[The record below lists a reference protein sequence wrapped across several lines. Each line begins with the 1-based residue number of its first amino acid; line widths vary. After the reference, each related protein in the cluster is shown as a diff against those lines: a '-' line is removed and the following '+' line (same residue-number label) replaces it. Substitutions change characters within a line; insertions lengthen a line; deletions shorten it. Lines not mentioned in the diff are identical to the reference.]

1 MNDTLITYTLENG
14 LTLLIREIHTAPIVS
29 SWVWYGIGSRNEVP
43 GKTGLSHWVEHM
55 QFKGTA
61 QHSASWMDH
70 SIARLGGHWNAF
82 TSPDWTTYFETLP
95 ASALETALELEADR
109 MRGSLFEPNEV
120 ETERTVILS
129 EREGLENDPLF
140 QLNEAVQLRAF
151 REHPYRNEVIGAK
164 EDLLALTREDLY
176 GHYRNYYQPANALL
190 CLAGDID
197 PQQALAL
204 TRQYFGN
211 IESLPLEKQL
221 PAPEENPPAFEQVDL
236 HGPGDATFVEVAW
249 RAPKGNSEDF
259 FAFTILESL
268 LTGPSSLNMFGGGGI
283 SNRTSRLYLALV
295 EKELA
300 VGVNG
305 SLNASIDPGT
315 FTINLTK
322 HPARSVST
330 LLSALDNEIEKIQ
343 SKPVT
348 QAEINRA
355 VKQAKA
361 LFAYSSDNITN
372 HGFWMGYANSFADY
386 SWFTGYVERLAAVTP
401 EMVTNTARKYL
412 RPDARVIGV
421 YTPNG
426 AEAGND

>member
-190 CLAGDID
+190 CLAGDVD
-197 PQQALAL
+197 PQQALEL
-204 TRQYFGN
+204 TRRYFGN

-305 SLNASIDPGT
+305 SLNASIDPGA

-322 HPARSVST
+322 HPARSIST
-330 LLSALDNEIEKIQ
+330 LLSALDNEIERIQ

-361 LFAYSSDNITN
+361 LFSYSSDNITN
-372 HGFWMGYANSFADY
+372 HGFWMGYASSFADY

>member
-1 MNDTLITYTLENG
+1 MSLGGSLALLSLWGKNTNPSWLIRHAHHRDRLRDLLFYRTGGLFGFGTNPMPNVFLGRLQSQLYYWHSHYRPGFLMLTAHTTRQSDASSKTTEIVRLSDTMNDTLITYTLENG

-70 SIARLGGHWNAF
+70 SIARLGGHWNAI

-95 ASALETALELEADR
+95 ASALETALALEADR

-190 CLAGDID
+190 CLAGDVD

-221 PAPEENPPAFEQVDL
+221 PRRKKTRP
-236 HGPGDATFVEVAW
+236 
-249 RAPKGNSEDF
+249 R
-259 FAFTILESL
+259 
-268 LTGPSSLNMFGGGGI
+268 
-283 SNRTSRLYLALV
+283 SNR
-295 EKELA
+295 
-300 VGVNG
+300 
-305 SLNASIDPGT
+305 
-315 FTINLTK
+315 
-322 HPARSVST
+322 
-330 LLSALDNEIEKIQ
+330 
-343 SKPVT
+343 
-348 QAEINRA
+348 
-355 VKQAKA
+355 
-361 LFAYSSDNITN
+361 
-372 HGFWMGYANSFADY
+372 
-386 SWFTGYVERLAAVTP
+386 
-401 EMVTNTARKYL
+401 
-412 RPDARVIGV
+412 
-421 YTPNG
+421 
-426 AEAGND
+426 

>member
-1 MNDTLITYTLENG
+1 MNNSLVTFQLDNG
-14 LTLLIREIHTAPIVS
+14 LRLLIREIHTAPIVS
-29 SWVWYGIGSRNEVP
+29 CWVWYGIGSRNELP

-61 QHSASWMDH
+61 QRSASWMDH

-95 ASALETALELEADR
+95 ANALETALALEADR
-109 MRGSLFEPNEV
+109 MRGSLFEPGEV

-129 EREGLENDPLF
+129 EREGMENEPLF
-140 QLNEAVQLRAF
+140 RLNEAVQLRAF
-151 REHPYRNEVIGAK
+151 QRHPYRNEVIGAK

-176 GHYRNYYQPANALL
+176 GHYQNYYQPANALV
-190 CLAGDID
+190 CLAGDIN
-197 PQQALAL
+197 PEKAFAL
-204 TRQYFGN
+204 TRQYFGHL
-211 IESLPLEKQL
+211 ESEPADKLI
-221 PAPEENPPAFEQVDL
+221 PAPEDDLPAFDRVDL
-236 HGPGDATFVEVAW
+236 SGPGDATFVEVAW
-249 RAPKGNSEDF
+249 RAPKADSEDF

-300 VGVNG
+300 VSVGGN
-305 SLNASIDPGT
+305 LNANVDPGS

-322 HPARSVST
+322 HPARSVRR
-330 LLSALDNEIEKIQ
+330 LLSALDAQIEKIQ
-343 SKPVT
+343 SEPIT
-348 QAEINRA
+348 QAEIDRA

-361 LFAYSSDNITN
+361 LFAYGSDNITN
-372 HGFWMGYANSFADY
+372 QAFWMGYANSFADY
-386 SWFTGYVERLAAVTP
+386 SWFAEYVERLAAVSP
-401 EMVTNTARKYL
+401 EQVRNTAGKYL

-421 YTPNG
+421 YTPKGTGG
-426 AEAGND
+426 AND

>member
-1 MNDTLITYTLENG
+1 MPETLITHTLDNG
-14 LTLLIREIHTAPIVS
+14 LRLLIREIHTAPIAS
-29 SWVWYGIGSRNEVP
+29 CWIWYGVGFRNEVP

-61 QHSASWMDH
+61 QRSASWMDH
-70 SIARLGGHWNAF
+70 AVARLGGHWNAF

-95 ASALETALELEADR
+95 ASALETALALEADR
-109 MRGSLFEPNEV
+109 MRGSLFDPAEV

-140 QLNEAVQLRAF
+140 LLNEAVQLRAYQH
-151 REHPYRNEVIGAK
+151 HPYRGEVIGAK

-176 GHYRNYYQPANALL
+176 GHYQNYYQPANALL
-190 CLAGDID
+190 CLAGDIE
-197 PQQALAL
+197 PRRALDL
-204 TRQYFGN
+204 VQKFFGGIQGSPFN
-211 IESLPLEKQL
+211 KHQ
-221 PAPEENPPAFEQVDL
+221 PAPEEDLPEFERVDL
-236 HGPGDATFVEVAW
+236 RGPGDTTFIEIAW
-249 RAPKGNSEDF
+249 RAPKGNSEEF

-300 VGVNG
+300 VSVNG

-315 FTINLTK
+315 FSINLTK
-322 HPARSVST
+322 HPARSVDQ
-330 LLSALDNEIEKIQ
+330 LLAALDREIKKIQ
-343 SKPVT
+343 SKPIAL
-348 QAEINRA
+348 AEIDRA

-361 LFAYSSDNITN
+361 LFAYGSDNITN

-386 SWFTGYVERLAAVTP
+386 SWFTEYVQRLAAVSP
-401 EMVTNTARKYL
+401 EQVTNIARKYL

-426 AEAGND
+426 EEARDA